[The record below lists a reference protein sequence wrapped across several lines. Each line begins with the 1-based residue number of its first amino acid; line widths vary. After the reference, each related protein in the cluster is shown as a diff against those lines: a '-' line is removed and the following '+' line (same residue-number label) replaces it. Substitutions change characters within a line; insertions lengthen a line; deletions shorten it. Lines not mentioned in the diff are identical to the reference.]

1 MSINTGR
8 KPGGAVGADSEW
20 SGRVVRA
27 AAIPGP
33 RRKGAKDPFRG
44 DRPLIGV
51 LMNDDDGEDETTAFL
66 LYSLSRHE
74 VVRRATVMDGA
85 VDFEANEEFI
95 VIVRFPRRRSTYVWF

>member
-1 MSINTGR
+1 M
-8 KPGGAVGADSEW
+8 
-20 SGRVVRA
+20 RA

-74 VVRRATVMDGA
+74 VVRRATVTDGA
-85 VDFEANEEFI
+85 VDFEANQEFI
-95 VIVRFPRRRSTYVWF
+95 VIVSFLVVVLPMFGSDSHFVEHRRSTDTKNLILNYP